1 VPLVLIFTFLL
12 IYETFC
18 YEQSWLFTEFTPTPS
33 AATIF
38 REDSQRQ
45 KVVSRR
51 QRTSTEVLAMMGEL
65 AFTLTQQVTSK
76 SAELQRLNHLIDNM
90 QVLCLNF
97 FYDTVCLNLTG
108 RGQSINYY
116 AALLYYMCT
125 ITKLQVQ
132 LSEQFMVTV
141 KVSW

>member
-1 VPLVLIFTFLL
+1 VPPVLIFTFLL

-18 YEQSWLFTEFTPTPS
+18 YEQFWLFTEFTPTPS

-97 FYDTVCLNLTG
+97 FMILCVL
-108 RGQSINYY
+108 I
-116 AALLYYMCT
+116 
-125 ITKLQVQ
+125 
-132 LSEQFMVTV
+132 
-141 KVSW
+141 